1 MSFAE
6 PPLNVVAKQL
16 SQAQKLKSV
25 RKQLYNQKVKSSK
38 MVWQLAAAKDKLT
51 VANDHISDLQ
61 HANKSLSNETAAL
74 KDAAEKSANLLA
86 VRSDRFVEFRVRKED
101 EVKRVK
107 ARAESRILLLEK
119 QHMRLLFQRLMLR
132 STGWSGII

>member
-1 MSFAE
+1 
-6 PPLNVVAKQL
+6 
-16 SQAQKLKSV
+16 
-25 RKQLYNQKVKSSK
+25 
-38 MVWQLAAAKDKLT
+38 MVWQLAVAKDKLT

-86 VRSDRFVEFRVRKED
+86 VRTERFVEFRVRKED

-119 QHMRLLFQRLMLR
+119 QPEIAISKVNAEKYRLERDHMKETVRFQNNIDSLGRQR
-132 STGWSGII
+132 SK